1 MEGNLRQKVK
11 TQYIYHNILTTTIY
25 SARITMKVDLCSPQ
39 TAHTFCSG
47 PNARS
52 AGQGGFLKPGHH
64 ISARD
69 TFVSV

>member
-1 MEGNLRQKVK
+1 MRILYSH
-11 TQYIYHNILTTTIY
+11 TIYINIRFTTTIY
-25 SARITMKVDLCSPQ
+25 SAKITMKVDLCSPQ